1 MTKAEA
7 GKVYLVGAGPGD
19 PELLT
24 RKAAALLESADV
36 ILHDDLVPPQILSLA
51 GPRTLVASVGKRCG
65 KKKISQATI
74 HSLMIT
80 CARKGMSVVRL
91 KSGDPTIFGRAGE
104 EIDALK
110 SAGIPVEIVPGI
122 SAAFAAAAA
131 AHISLTD
138 RCKASRVT
146 FATGHLAESEGE
158 INYWDQI
165 AQAGTTLVIY
175 MPGLDLG
182 ALAAR
187 LHAAGL
193 TAETPCLL
201 VSRASHENQRE
212 QRGALADLKNMGALE
227 PPSVLIVGE
236 VARERVKDT
245 ALVPELTE
253 ESSLFNESTLEAI
266 IQKGDS

>member
-227 PPSVLIVGE
+227 PSVLIVGE